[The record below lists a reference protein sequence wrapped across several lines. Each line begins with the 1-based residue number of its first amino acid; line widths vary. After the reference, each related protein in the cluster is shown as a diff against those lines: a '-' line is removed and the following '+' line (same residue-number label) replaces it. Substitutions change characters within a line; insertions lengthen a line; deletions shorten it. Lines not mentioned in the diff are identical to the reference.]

1 MIIIRNNIL
10 PFKGYKIL
18 NLFGILFVRKDAVV
32 DDIDINHER
41 IHTAQMLEMLV
52 VFFYLWYVT
61 EYLVVRV
68 FHREQNDSYH
78 DVSFE
83 EEAHRNEI
91 DFSYLSRRKHYA
103 WVKYLKVRS
112 NG

>member
-1 MIIIRNNIL
+1 MVIIRNNLI

-18 NLFGILFVRKDAVV
+18 NLFGILFVRKDEMV

-52 VFFYLWYVT
+52 VFFYLWYVV
-61 EYLVVRV
+61 EYIIIRM
-68 FHREQNDSYH
+68 FHRKQGDAYH

-83 EEAHRNEI
+83 EEAYRNEI
-91 DFSYLSRRKHYA
+91 DFSYLYHRNYYA
-103 WVKYLKVRS
+103 WIKYVRI
-112 NG
+112 NKD